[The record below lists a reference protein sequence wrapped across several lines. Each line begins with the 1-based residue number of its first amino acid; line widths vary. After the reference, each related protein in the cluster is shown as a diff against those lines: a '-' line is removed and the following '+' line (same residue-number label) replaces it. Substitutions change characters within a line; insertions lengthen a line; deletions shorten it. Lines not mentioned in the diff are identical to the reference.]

1 MYIYN
6 AYVYMYMYIYE
17 FDWLLKIKVLLSSD
31 DIWTVIKNDIIA
43 KRQISMYRAR
53 NVAR

>member
-1 MYIYN
+1 MKKFIRNFITRMYIYN

-31 DIWTVIKNDIIA
+31 DI
-43 KRQISMYRAR
+43 
-53 NVAR
+53 